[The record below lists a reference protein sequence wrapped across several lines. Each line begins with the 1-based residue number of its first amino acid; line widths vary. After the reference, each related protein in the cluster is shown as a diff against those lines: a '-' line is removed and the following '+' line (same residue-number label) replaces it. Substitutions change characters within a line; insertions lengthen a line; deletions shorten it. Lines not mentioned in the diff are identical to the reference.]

1 MKLFDM
7 KWPDEYMGK
16 FEVKLNY
23 PLHIT
28 DDIFSIKEH
37 GKRVLLEM
45 VDTYPKLILAYSG
58 GSDSAFIL
66 CCINDLINERKIT
79 KNTIEIVQG
88 VYTAKDIILT
98 PDHKRAT
105 KFAKSLNLNPR
116 IYKYD
121 VDKNWDDIEK
131 FILDMQLSGSGCV
144 NSSCQY
150 LLSMKQDGVVI
161 QHRGPGRYTGLSFDN
176 ENLIFSNNW
185 CVWDIIDNI
194 INFDTWDK
202 DIYSSFI
209 TPFRLTSR
217 PINTQPYSFGGAEQN
232 IDMDE
237 RTLVRIQKY
246 LHKFIL
252 YFQCYPEMTEIFGKF
267 VTIDWGMWTKNMESV
282 GQRFRYRSQHYRFV
296 NEHERIQRFRKMID
310 NSPENYAFV
319 KSLNGNKFTIK
330 DLLNYEDYI

>member
-1 MKLFDM
+1 M
-7 KWPDEYMGK
+7 KWPHEYMGK
-16 FEVKLNY
+16 FEVTLNY

-28 DDIFSIKEH
+28 DNIFAIKEH

-58 GSDSAFIL
+58 GVDSAFIL
-66 CCINDLINERKIT
+66 CCIRDLIDEGKIT

-88 VYTAKDIILT
+88 IFTFQPWPMTAEGIALT
-98 PDHKRAT
+98 SDHERAT
-105 KFAKSLNLNPR
+105 KFANLLNFNPR

-131 FILDMQLSGSGCV
+131 FILDMHLSGFGCV

-185 CVWDIIDNI
+185 CAWDIIDNI

-217 PINTQPYSFGGAEQN
+217 PINTQPYSFGGA
-232 IDMDE
+232 
-237 RTLVRIQKY
+237 
-246 LHKFIL
+246 
-252 YFQCYPEMTEIFGKF
+252 
-267 VTIDWGMWTKNMESV
+267 
-282 GQRFRYRSQHYRFV
+282 
-296 NEHERIQRFRKMID
+296 
-310 NSPENYAFV
+310 
-319 KSLNGNKFTIK
+319 
-330 DLLNYEDYI
+330 

>member
-1 MKLFDM
+1 M
-7 KWPDEYMGK
+7 KWPHENMGK
-16 FEVKLNY
+16 FEVTLNY

-28 DDIFSIKEH
+28 DDIFAIKEH

-45 VDTYPKLILAYSG
+45 VDTHPKLILAYSG
-58 GSDSAFIL
+58 GVDSVFIL
-66 CCINDLINERKIT
+66 CCIRDLIDEGKIT

-88 VYTAKDIILT
+88 IFTFQPSSMTAKGIILT
-98 PDHKRAT
+98 SDHERAT
-105 KFAKSLNLNPR
+105 KFANSLNLNPR
-116 IYKYD
+116 IYEYN
-121 VDKNWDDIEK
+121 VNKNWDDIEE
-131 FILDMQLSGSGCV
+131 FILDMQLSGVGCV

-150 LLSMKQDGVVI
+150 LLCMKQDGVVI

-185 CVWDIIDNI
+185 CAWDVIDNI

-202 DIYSSFI
+202 EIYSSFI

-217 PINTQPYSFGGAEQN
+217 PINTQPYGFGGS
-232 IDMDE
+232 DMDE

-267 VTIDWGMWTKNMESV
+267 VTIDWGIWTRHFADTHK
-282 GQRFRYRSQHYRFV
+282 
-296 NEHERIQRFRKMID
+296 RIQKFRRAADQGPD
-310 NSPENYAFV
+310 NFAYV
-319 KSLNGNKFTIK
+319 KLPNGDKFTKK
-330 DLLNYEDYI
+330 DLVNYGEYFDVS